1 MSETKTILWEKEA
14 TEKDIKA
21 ADEYL
26 HLRFSKSDA
35 DLAAEKFKKHKDRL
49 ENFKAKDILRAS
61 GLELLPTTDEE
72 VAEKLKRI
80 KAGERLNPVLL
91 VRDKHKLYV
100 ADGYHRVCASYHIEE
115 ASDVACIL
123 VHV

>member
-1 MSETKTILWEKEA
+1 MSEPKTILWEKEA
-14 TEKDIKA
+14 AEKNIKA

-35 DLAAEKFKKHKDRL
+35 DLAAEKFNKHKDRI

-61 GLELLPTTDEE
+61 GLDLLPTTDEE
-72 VAEKLKRI
+72 VAEKLKKI
-80 KAGERLNPVLL
+80 KAGEPINPVLL
-91 VRDKHKLYV
+91 VRDKHKLYI
-100 ADGYHRVCASYHIEE
+100 ADGYHRVCAAYHIDE